1 MVVVPAAA
9 ATPNSATANNIVL
22 QRIWIPLIPQSC
34 SSELGTLAEGG
45 ELGPDDRG
53 CDRVVDKGEGRKAA
67 IGTGDHPLAPYDVG
81 ILADP
86 LGDEPGMLDEIGRR
100 VDDPGNQDLVV
111 RYVLFAQILP
121 FMRVPRIGRFE
132 RQARRTCAH
141 AEVER
146 LSQRDVVGVR

>member
-34 SSELGTLAEGG
+34 SSELGALGEGG

-67 IGTGDHPLAPYDVG
+67 IRAGNHPLAPNDVG
-81 ILADP
+81 VMADP
-86 LGDEPGMLDEIGRR
+86 LGDQPRMLDEIGRR
-100 VDDPGNQDLVV
+100 IDDPRNEDLVIGNFLV
-111 RYVLFAQILP
+111 AQILP
-121 FMRVPRIGRFE
+121 LMRV
-132 RQARRTCAH
+132 AR
-141 AEVER
+141 
-146 LSQRDVVGVR
+146 